1 MTLPLAYFTC
11 VIGWPAPAG
20 SGCVPFA
27 FLGTFTSQD
36 LQISSAQIFQQ
47 LLQLR
52 VLRLGLLQDGNVG
65 VGVLL
70 ECTEVPCLERGQR
83 ARWGT

>member
-11 VIGWPAPAG
+11 VIGWTAPAG
-20 SGCVPFA
+20 SGSVPFA

-36 LQISSAQIFQQ
+36 LQTWSAQH
-47 LLQLR
+47 LNKLVHLR
-52 VLRLGLLQDGNVG
+52 VLRLGVLQDGNVG